1 MNIKTSLLYFLVT
14 IQVILIHFSTHH
26 YETLDWDIN
35 AFLVTSLE
43 FGRGNLPFE
52 FQYENKQPLLF
63 LIFFF
68 FSSITQNSVLVIKL
82 INDLVIVFL
91 SASMTKLYTNRALSF
106 WSFVPGFAFIAL
118 TSNVWFHPGYSE
130 YLFLVF
136 IVLAN
141 FVYQKSTSVF
151 KFLFIGSLLAIST
164 LVNFGAIFFLLVY
177 FLIIYFKKDI
187 KFNNFLYLVFGFLI
201 IHFLTL
207 LIYVFFD
214 ALEEYLISFVI
225 IPFSYTSSDLSF
237 LASLKVFITS
247 LIQYDLFVFLLLVLL
262 VSLMLFK
269 SLSIIRDRNFKNYD
283 LEILLN
289 IFASLF
295 FYGVANKGYY
305 HHLIPILYFLPFGLF
320 WLSKKFSKII
330 VLFLIISS
338 LISINNKFLGQSLQ
352 NIENFKNL
360 EENYPAK
367 IAYNYIEEY
376 IDNGDVVFSTNHIL
390 ILYYANIQNAS
401 YIVHP
406 ALYSY
411 SEITDV
417 LIKYNKISTNEIA
430 DTLNSKPKVIEGTLS
445 KVGDFNESDYFKVN
459 LEDINFNLLNY
470 WEDGEINIYILK
482 DK

>member
-1 MNIKTSLLYFLVT
+1 MNIKTPLLYFLVA
-14 IQVILIHFSTHH
+14 IQVIFIHFSTHH

-82 INDLVIVFL
+82 LNDLVVVFL
-91 SASMTKLYTNRALSF
+91 SASMTKLYTNRALSV

-141 FVYQKSTSVF
+141 FVYQKSASDF

-164 LVNFGAIFFLLVY
+164 LVNLGAIFFLLVY

-187 KFNNFLYLVFGFLI
+187 KFNNFFYLVFGFLI

-225 IPFSYTSSDLSF
+225 IPYSYTSSDLSF
-237 LASLKVFITS
+237 LASLKVFITVNT
-247 LIQYDLFVFLLLVLL
+247 YDLFVFLLLVLL
-262 VSLMLFK
+262 VSLVLFK
-269 SLSIIRDRNFKNYD
+269 TLSIIRNRNLENYD
-283 LEILLN
+283 LEILLS

-295 FYGVANKGYY
+295 FYGAANKGYY

-320 WLSKKFSKII
+320 WLSKKLSKII
-330 VLFLIISS
+330 VLFLLISS

-367 IAYNYIEEY
+367 IAYTYIEEY
-376 IDNGDVVFSTNHIL
+376 IDDGDVVFSTNNIL

-417 LIKYNKISTNEIA
+417 LIKYNKISTNEID

-445 KVGDFNESDYFKVN
+445 KVGLFNESDYFKVN
-459 LEDINFNLLNY
+459 LENINFNLLNY
-470 WEDGEINIYILK
+470 WEDGEINVYILK